1 MSRVTL
7 LLVDMFF
14 HATAPVIY
22 KLVRVF
28 YGRVLSAEAL
38 GKMEVRALWVRIQ
51 SFWSSLDHTTLCQL
65 SVEQ

>member
-38 GKMEVRALWVRIQ
+38 GKMEVRALWVRI
-51 SFWSSLDHTTLCQL
+51 
-65 SVEQ
+65 